1 MAVTSYKDQDGN
13 ELWKVY
19 VNIRSP
25 NDPTFRV
32 QSRKKGF
39 STMQAAQAE
48 EKKLLRK
55 LSATVVQVEGLG
67 ITWGALTDRWESAM
81 LGDPHS
87 GYVPSTVTDYASVLR
102 RWTFA
107 WQKKPVSEIYAGDTR
122 DVLKLMEAEG
132 KSRKY
137 QSNIRNM
144 INVVFDW
151 GMEERLVKGGQQSPA
166 RGIQVA
172 KSKGEPVP
180 DIFTIEEIRKLLVEA
195 KRLNHPWFSIWAVAL
210 LTGMR
215 NGELHAL
222 AWSDVDLDSR
232 RITVSKSYNTR
243 MGIEK
248 CTKAGYWRTVPIS
261 DELFALL
268 SELKASAGGRE
279 HVLPRFRDWN
289 KGEQARILRAFC
301 SGVGLP
307 SIRFHAL
314 RACFATQLLAHDIAP
329 ARVMKICGWKDLK
342 TMQRYIRLAGIDEQG
357 ATQVLRV
364 MPSDAAVM
372 AEVVNLFEFKAKQ
385 E

>member
-1 MAVTSYKDQDGN
+1 MAVTSYRDDSGK

-19 VNIRSP
+19 VNLRSP

-39 STMQAAQAE
+39 LTVQAAQTE

-55 LSATVVQVEGLG
+55 LSATVVQIEGQG
-67 ITWGALTDRWESAM
+67 VTWDVIIDRWESAM
-81 LGDPHS
+81 LNDPHS
-87 GYVPSTVTDYASVLR
+87 GYVPSTAKDYASVLR

-107 WQKKPVSEIYAGDTR
+107 WQKRPAAEIFKGDAR
-122 DVLKLMEAEG
+122 DVLRVMEAEG

-151 GMEERLVKGGQQSPA
+151 GVEERLIKGGHESPA

-180 DIFTIEEIRKLLVEA
+180 DIFTIEEIRKLLIEG
-195 KRLNHPWFSIWAVAL
+195 KRLNHNWFHIWAVAL

-222 AWSDVDLDSR
+222 VWSDVDLDNR

-243 MGIEK
+243 MKIVK

-261 DELFALL
+261 DELHALL
-268 SELKASAGGRE
+268 SELKLAAGNRE
-279 HVLPRFRDWN
+279 HVLPRFRDWD
-289 KGEQARILRAFC
+289 KGEQARVLRAFC
-301 SGVGLP
+301 IGVGLP